1 MSYNSYFP
9 TYTNPYTSSFSNI
22 TTPIVQ
28 PQAPII
34 QPQPQRVQNVNGI
47 EGAKAYPLAGD
58 SSVLLLDS
66 NNPIVW
72 LVQTDSAGYKTCTP
86 YDISPHK
93 EEPMPSTSDY
103 QALADRIAKLEER
116 MNNEPNLRL
125 VSKEQS

>member
-1 MSYNSYFP
+1 MSYNNYFP
-9 TYTNPYTSSFSNI
+9 ASTNPYSWAS
-22 TTPIVQ
+22 TTPALIQPQSPIVQ
-28 PQAPII
+28 PQPI
-34 QPQPQRVQNVNGI
+34 RVQNVNGI

-93 EEPMPSTSDY
+93 EEPIPSSEDY
-103 QALADRIAKLEER
+103 KSLADRISKLEER
-116 MNNEPNLRL
+116 MKQNESDFRITC
-125 VSKEQS
+125 KEQS

>member
-1 MSYNSYFP
+1 MNYFP
-9 TYTNPYTSSFSNI
+9 SGYPVQLSN
-22 TTPIVQ
+22 TASGYFPPPT
-28 PQAPII
+28 I
-34 QPQPQRVQNVNGI
+34 QPQQVKVQNVNGI

-86 YDISPHK
+86 YDIIPHK
-93 EEPMPSTSDY
+93 ETPAPTPDDFK
-103 QALADRIAKLEER
+103 ALSERISKIEER
-116 MNNEPNLRL
+116 LNANESNLRY